1 MSSPPFRFADLF
13 HLFAA
18 QRLRAAPPPR
28 KPRHRALR
36 VGLGLIGLALLGLLV
51 MFGLVVGAAM
61 LGGGLAWRLWKRR
74 GQPIAR
80 DRRVLDAQYRV
91 VDKAM
96 LN

>member
-1 MSSPPFRFADLF
+1 MSSTPFRLADLF
-13 HLFAA
+13 RLFAV
-18 QRLRAAPPPR
+18 QRLRAALQPR

-36 VGLGLIGLALLGLLV
+36 VGLGLVGLALLGLLV
-51 MFGLVVGAAM
+51 MFGLVVGAVM
-61 LGGGLAWRLWKRR
+61 LAVGLGWRLWSRR

-91 VDKAM
+91 IDKAM

>member
-1 MSSPPFRFADLF
+1 MSSTSFRFADLF
-13 HLFAA
+13 RLFAV
-18 QRLRAAPPPR
+18 QRLRTAFQPR

-36 VGLGLIGLALLGLLV
+36 VGLGLIGLSLLALLV

-61 LGGGLAWRLWKRR
+61 LAGGLGWRLWKRR
-74 GQPIAR
+74 HQPIAR

-91 VDKAM
+91 VGKAM